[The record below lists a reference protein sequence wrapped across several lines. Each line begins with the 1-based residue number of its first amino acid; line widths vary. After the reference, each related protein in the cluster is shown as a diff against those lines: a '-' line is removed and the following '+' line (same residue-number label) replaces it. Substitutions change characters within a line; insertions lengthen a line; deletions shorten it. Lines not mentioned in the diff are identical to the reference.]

1 MMIKVTSDRAPAAL
15 QRALASLRIEEAHV
29 EIVDECVHLHGVAPC
44 YEQKRKAGA
53 MAEQATGLPV
63 RNEIRVALAASA
75 NDERIQQAVARELAR
90 LPGDLAGCVTV
101 DVRDGVV
108 RLSGSVRNARERE
121 AIVRAAERAECVARV
136 EDGLAVAGESLPDR
150 DVAAALA
157 AYVERAVNLP
167 VGAIAVEFE
176 AGVAL
181 LTGMVAAEAQREAI
195 EELVR
200 WHDGVRDV
208 VNRLRVAPASGVR
221 AGARRT
227 S

>member
-1 MMIKVTSDRAPAAL
+1 MTTKPTGDRAPAAL
-15 QRALASLRIEEAHV
+15 RRALASLRIEEAHV

-44 YEQKRKAGA
+44 WEQKRLAGA

-63 RNEIRVALAASA
+63 RNEIRVAIAGFAE
-75 NDERIQQAVARELAR
+75 DERIQQAVARELAR
-90 LPGDLAGCVTV
+90 LPGDFAGSVAV
-101 DVRDGVV
+101 EVREGVV
-108 RLSGSVRNARERE
+108 RLSGTVRDPRERE
-121 AIVRAAERAECVARV
+121 AVVRAAEGAECVARV
-136 EDGLAVAGESLPDR
+136 EDGLTVAGESLPDR

-157 AYVERAVNLP
+157 AYVERTVNLAA
-167 VGAIAVEFE
+167 GSIAVEFD

-181 LTGMVAAEAQREAI
+181 LVGTVASEGQREAI